1 MGEDNIVD
9 QSQLAESV
17 SSSIIYE
24 PKDMFLVKPLDKIK
38 VTKEFST
45 PVVNDTTEEPTENED
60 GVKAVDYDAVATET
74 KEVDSDYR
82 KAIVLKVPFG
92 YSSQIGNEKFPTMP
106 IVVGDTIIYRDGA
119 GKWFDLLK
127 DSQFVSVYD
136 VIAKETK

>member
-1 MGEDNIVD
+1 MGEDIID

-17 SSSIIYE
+17 SSSINYE

-38 VTKEFST
+38 VMKEFST

-82 KAIVLKVPFG
+82 KAIVLKVPFS
-92 YSSQIGNEKFPTMP
+92 YASQINDPKFPTMS
-106 IVVGDTIIYRDGA
+106 IVVGDTIVYRDGA
-119 GKWFDLLK
+119 GRWFDLLK

-136 VIAKETK
+136 VVAKEVK